1 MKIKKVGILD
11 PTGKYPNPITG
22 QPYSDVYRHIA
33 ETGSP
38 NLKKGSPGKGWQYF
52 TTYKDRNRFFKMVYD
67 NQAVLVISGTG
78 TGKTV
83 MMPKLLLHYFDYKN
97 PIIVTVPTRK
107 AIESAAQYSALCSD
121 VDYGKEVAMC
131 HGDLRR
137 EDYPELTKILYATDG
152 YVSGLINSDDLL
164 SKYYGIIIDEAH
176 TRGTNID
183 MLLSSVVEIAKV
195 RPEFKIVVM
204 SATVDPTIF
213 KNFFIKNEI
222 TYELYELPGVPNFP
236 VEDIFNRQDLKI
248 NDLQGEKMLDEIDV
262 WLKREKLGNIVAFV
276 TSEGKGAQM
285 KKKLETRMF
294 KNPSAYPNIPFVC
307 IIGGKTGD
315 AEKEIALGDKPTT
328 DIPHGPYGQYH
339 RRVIFA
345 TNAIEFSVTISD
357 GVLAVIDSGLKYN
370 VYYDYQ
376 LNCSVRKNDIV
387 AQSNIK
393 QRCGRTGR
401 KAPGTCVR
409 MYTKKTYDNFMEF
422 ELPKILTEDI
432 NEDIVRIL
440 NIERTNTF
448 KKCNEF
454 LDMMITP
461 IPAINRRVLFRNL
474 YQHNLI
480 NRSGMLTNLGRMTC
494 NMMISG
500 VNDFRF
506 KKMLIAS
513 YYFNC
518 VGEVI
523 KIICILSKINTYGD
537 LITPDKNKFPERDD
551 QTEIINKVI
560 KNFSHSSGDFVT
572 LLNIYNAT
580 NYYIDD
586 EEKRKLFC
594 YENHINYQ
602 RIEYIDEMYN
612 GMIGGPIEQGEFQ
625 KCLPLI
631 ILLEQFNVIGSEPH
645 KKRLEYYKREYMNN
659 PGDFM
664 LRGGDKSKA
673 KSVKKQSKKKQT
685 LKKQSKKKQTF
696 KKKSFKKQP
705 FKKKSFKK
713 QPFKKKFN
721 KKRIPRDQ
729 MEKELAK
736 IKTYKKPSKAPPDFR
751 KFYVK
756 KKDKKLNKE
765 IEMKNKLAKS
775 PHNVKKSPNQ
785 ISQNKY
791 NKQQKKPKRKANI
804 ELLKQGSIIL
814 NGITLENLEE
824 KHSIKPFKNKI
835 DNILAC
841 IFFGFTT
848 TVGLQIKKKE
858 PYYIT
863 KNTPSL
869 MEVDL
874 RKMENCALNWYEDTP
889 ELIVY
894 NQLSKTDMGV
904 EIGFTNK
911 LTKSI
916 LNAFNLTYILP
927 KENKTL
933 KSSK

>member
-83 MMPKLLLHYFDYKN
+83 MMPKLLLHYFDYKY

-121 VDYGKEVAMC
+121 VDYGKEIAMC
-131 HGDLRR
+131 HGDLRK

-195 RPEFKIVVM
+195 RPEFKIIVM
-204 SATVDPTIF
+204 SATVDPSTF

-236 VEDIFNRQDLKI
+236 VEDIFYKHELKI
-248 NDLQGEKMLDEIDV
+248 NELQGERMLDEIDV

-276 TSEGKGAQM
+276 TSEAKGAQM
-285 KKKLETRMF
+285 KKKLEERMF
-294 KNPSAYPNIPFVC
+294 KNHTAYPNIPFVC

-328 DIPHGPYGQYH
+328 DIPPGPFGRYH

-357 GVLAVIDSGLKYN
+357 GVLAVIESGLKYN

-376 LNCSVRKNDIV
+376 LNCNVRKNDIV

-409 MYTKKTYDNFMEF
+409 MYTKKTYDNFLEF

-432 NEDIVRIL
+432 NDKVISIL

-448 KKCNEF
+448 KKCNDF

-461 IPAINRRVLFRNL
+461 IPAINRRIIFRNL

-518 VGEVI
+518 IGDVI
-523 KIICILSKINTYGD
+523 KIICILSKINTYSD
-537 LITPDKNKFPERDD
+537 LISPDKNKFSDRQD

-560 KNFSHSSGDFVT
+560 KNFSHSSGDFIT

-594 YENHINYQ
+594 YENHINYK

-612 GMIGGPIEQGEFQ
+612 GMIGGPIEPGEFQ
-625 KCLPLI
+625 NSLPLI
-631 ILLEQFNVIGSEPH
+631 ILLEQFTVVGSEAH
-645 KKRLEYYKREYMNN
+645 KKRLAYYKREYMNN
-659 PGDFM
+659 PGNFM
-664 LRGGDKSKA
+664 LRGGSQKPDNNKKSK
-673 KSVKKQSKKKQT
+673 KSRKSKKTRKQIKLVKKRS
-685 LKKQSKKKQTF
+685 F
-696 KKKSFKKQP
+696 KKKI
-705 FKKKSFKK
+705 
-713 QPFKKKFN
+713 N
-721 KKRIPRDQ
+721 KNRMPR
-729 MEKELAK
+729 ELLNKELNK
-736 IKTYKKPSKAPPDFR
+736 IKTYKKPSKPPPDFR

-756 KKDKKLNKE
+756 KQDKKLNKE

-775 PHNVKKSPNQ
+775 PNDIKKSPNQ
-785 ISQNKY
+785 ITNNKFV
-791 NKQQKKPKRKANI
+791 KHQKKPKRKPNM
-804 ELLKQGSIIL
+804 ELLKQGSLIL
-814 NGITLENLEE
+814 NNITLENLTE
-824 KHSIKPFKNKI
+824 KHEIKPFKNKI

-848 TVGLQIKKKE
+848 TIGLKLKE
-858 PYYIT
+858 NEPFYIT

-869 MEVDL
+869 IEVDL
-874 RKMENCALNWYEDTP
+874 RKMENCALNWYDENPD
-889 ELIVY
+889 LIVY

-911 LTKSI
+911 ITKNI
-916 LNAFNLTYILP
+916 LNKFNLTYILP
-927 KENKTL
+927 KENKST
-933 KSSK
+933 K

>member
-1 MKIKKVGILD
+1 MKLKKVGILD

-52 TTYKDRNRFFKMVYD
+52 STYKDRNRFFKMVYD

-83 MMPKLLLHYFDYKN
+83 MMPKLLLHFFDYKY

-121 VDYGKEVAMC
+121 VDYGKEIAMC
-131 HGDLRR
+131 HGDLRK

-195 RPEFKIVVM
+195 RPEFKIIVM
-204 SATVDPTIF
+204 SATVDPTTF

-236 VEDIFNRQDLKI
+236 VEDIFYKQELKI
-248 NDLQGEKMLDEIDV
+248 NELQGERMLDEIDV

-276 TSEGKGAQM
+276 TSESKGAQM
-285 KKKLETRMF
+285 KKKLEARMF
-294 KNPSAYPNIPFVC
+294 KNPKAYPNIPFVC

-328 DIPHGPYGQYH
+328 DIPPGPFGRYH

-357 GVLAVIDSGLKYN
+357 GVLAVIESGLKYN

-376 LNCSVRKNDIV
+376 LNCNVRKNDIV

-409 MYTKKTYDNFMEF
+409 MYTKKTYDNFLEF

-432 NEDIVRIL
+432 NDKVISIL

-448 KKCNEF
+448 KKCNDF

-461 IPAINRRVLFRNL
+461 IPAINRRVIFRNL

-518 VGEVI
+518 IGDVI
-523 KIICILSKINTYGD
+523 KIICILSKINTYSD
-537 LITPDKNKFPERDD
+537 LISPDRNKFQERAD
-551 QTEIINKVI
+551 QAEIINKVI
-560 KNFSHSSGDFVT
+560 SNFSHSSGDFIT

-580 NYYIDD
+580 NYYIDN

-594 YENHINYQ
+594 YENHINYKI
-602 RIEYIDEMYN
+602 IEYIDEMYN
-612 GMIGGPIEQGEFQ
+612 GMIGGPIEPGEFQ
-625 KCLPLI
+625 NCLPLI
-631 ILLEQFNVIGSEPH
+631 ILLEQFNVVGSDPH

-659 PGDFM
+659 PADFM
-664 LRGGDKSKA
+664 LRGGTKKSIKNKSKIA
-673 KSVKKQSKKKQT
+673 NKPNKKK
-685 LKKQSKKKQTF
+685 TF
-696 KKKSFKKQP
+696 KKKI
-705 FKKKSFKK
+705 
-713 QPFKKKFN
+713 N
-721 KKRIPRDQ
+721 KKRMPRD
-729 MEKELAK
+729 ELNKELKK
-736 IKTYKKPSKAPPDFR
+736 IKTYKKPSKPPPDFR
-751 KFYVK
+751 KYYVK
-756 KKDKKLNKE
+756 KQDKKLNKE

-775 PHNVKKSPNQ
+775 PNDIKKSPNQ
-785 ISQNKY
+785 LSQKEYN
-791 NKQQKKPKRKANI
+791 NKQKKVKRKPDI
-804 ELLKQGSIIL
+804 DLLKQGSLIL
-814 NGITLENLEE
+814 NNITLENLTE
-824 KHSIKPFKNKI
+824 KHAIKPFKNKI

-848 TVGLQIKKKE
+848 TIGLQLTKNE

-869 MEVDL
+869 IEVNL
-874 RKMENCALNWYEDTP
+874 RKMENCALNWYDENP

-894 NQLSKTDMGV
+894 NQLSKTDMGI

-911 LTKSI
+911 ITKKV

-927 KENKTL
+927 KPQS
-933 KSSK
+933 KSKSK